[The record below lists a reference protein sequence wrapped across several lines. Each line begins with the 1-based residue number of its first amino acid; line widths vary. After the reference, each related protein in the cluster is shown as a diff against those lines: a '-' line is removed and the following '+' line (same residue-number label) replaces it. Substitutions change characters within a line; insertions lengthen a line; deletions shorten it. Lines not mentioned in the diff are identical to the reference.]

1 VSLQIRAISQ
11 YLEVDLRMLRKHSI
25 LACFRR
31 NLKDNYQEVYHRPDL
46 LQDYQRQEQ
55 LEDKDNQMDYEM
67 IVQEEAMISQH

>member
-1 VSLQIRAISQ
+1 
-11 YLEVDLRMLRKHSI
+11 MLRKHSI

-31 NLKDNYQEVYHRPDL
+31 NLKDSCQEVYHRPDL

>member
-1 VSLQIRAISQ
+1 
-11 YLEVDLRMLRKHSI
+11 LEVDRHTLRKHSI
-25 LACFRR
+25 LGCFRR
-31 NLKDNYQEVYHRPDL
+31 NLKDNCQEVYHRPDL